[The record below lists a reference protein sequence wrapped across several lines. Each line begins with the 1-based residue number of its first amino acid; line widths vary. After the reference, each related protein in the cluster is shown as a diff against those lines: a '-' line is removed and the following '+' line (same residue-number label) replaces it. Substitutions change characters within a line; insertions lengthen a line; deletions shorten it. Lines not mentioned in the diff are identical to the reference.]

1 MPIRRLMLILS
12 GVALLSTLAVPAALA
27 QDDSGVVDPTDRIEA
42 AIEQRCENV
51 PGNIERLV
59 ERIARLEGD
68 ADTAGS
74 IAWLQKWSGILREY
88 GFDDVA
94 DLVEDRIELK
104 RRTLDLA
111 REWLGHLREVQA
123 LCENFVANGA

>member
-27 QDDSGVVDPTDRIEA
+27 QDDSAEADPTERIEA

-51 PGNIERLV
+51 PANIERV
-59 ERIARLEGD
+59 EERIARLEGD
-68 ADTAGS
+68 AETPGS
-74 IAWLQKWSGILREY
+74 IAWLQKWSEILREY
-88 GFDDVA
+88 GFDEVA
-94 DLVEDRIELK
+94 DLAEDRIQLK

-111 REWLGHLREVQA
+111 QQWLDHLREVLA
-123 LCENFVANGA
+123 YCDDVAEDGA